1 MTQKK
6 RSRNDDSQFFIE
18 VLVRKLQD
26 HGADVP
32 KELRTLILAIRH
44 NLTICVVVDLVKAL
58 SKDLKLKIPISR
70 THARRHRELVRTL
83 LAANIK
89 KELDQKKF
97 VHDSKVVEELERN
110 EVKLKRQ
117 DSSLTVIASV

>member
-1 MTQKK
+1 MSHKK
-6 RSRNDDSQFFIE
+6 RSRNDDSQFIIE
-18 VLVRKLQD
+18 VLVQKLQA

-58 SKDLKLKIPISR
+58 SRDLKLKIPISR
-70 THARRHRELVRTL
+70 TNARRHRELVRTM

-89 KELDQKKF
+89 KELDQKRF
-97 VHDSKVVEELERN
+97 VHDSKIVVELERN
-110 EVKLKRQ
+110 
-117 DSSLTVIASV
+117 D